1 MLILHADIACHIIL
15 KLAIQS
21 LDMINTCS
29 RSANAE
35 MLRTKSTFRAERFDS
50 RCLAVINV

>member
-15 KLAIQS
+15 QLAIQS